1 MKILPLVAAGTA
13 MLLAGC
19 DDSRNAPAP
28 TAPSLSAHG
37 TSRSRVIQASGTF
50 DAVVDFS
57 TLTLTPT
64 SDGRNCLLQVNGQ
77 LVFTGTIEGTATG
90 QTTALV
96 FAPCADVASNPP
108 GTFPDVFK
116 SELVFEGTVAGDPA
130 RANMIYTG
138 RAQPGGQIEAY
149 LLLYNG
155 VLGTL
160 DVDAVLAVGGTYRG
174 PVVVRR

>member
-1 MKILPLVAAGTA
+1 MRILPLVAAGTA

-19 DDSRNAPAP
+19 DDGRTAAAP

-37 TSRSRVIQASGTF
+37 ASRSRVIQASGTF
-50 DAVVDFS
+50 DAIVDFS
-57 TLTLTPT
+57 TLTLTPA
-64 SDGRNCLLQVNGQ
+64 SEGRNCLLTVKGQ
-77 LVFTGTIEGTATG
+77 LVFEGTLEGPAVG

-96 FAPCADVASNPP
+96 FAPCADVATNLP

-116 SELVFEGTVAGDPA
+116 SELVFDGTVAGEPA
-130 RANMIYTG
+130 RANVIYTG
-138 RAQPGGQIEAY
+138 RSEPGGHIDAY

-160 DVDAVLAVGGTYRG
+160 EVDAQLAVGGSYRG

>member
-1 MKILPLVAAGTA
+1 MRILPLLAAGTA
-13 MLLAGC
+13 LLLAGC
-19 DDSRNAPAP
+19 DDGRNAPAP
-28 TAPSLSAHG
+28 TAPSLSTQAA
-37 TSRSRVIQASGTF
+37 SRSRVIQASGTF
-50 DAVVDFS
+50 DAIVDFS

-64 SDGRNCLLQVNGQ
+64 SDGRNCLLVVKGQ
-77 LVFTGTIEGTATG
+77 LVFSGTLEGAAPG

-96 FAPCADVASNPP
+96 FAPCADVATNPP

-116 SELVFEGTVAGDPA
+116 SELVFEGTVAGEPA
-130 RANMIYTG
+130 RANVIYTG
-138 RAQPGGQIEAY
+138 RSQPGGHIDAY

-160 DVDAVLAVGGTYRG
+160 EVDAQLAVGGSYRG

>member
-1 MKILPLVAAGTA
+1 

-19 DDSRNAPAP
+19 DDGRNAPAP
-28 TAPSLSAHG
+28 TEPSLSTQAA
-37 TSRSRVIQASGTF
+37 SRARVIQASGSF
-50 DAVVDFS
+50 DAIVDFS

-64 SDGRNCLLQVNGQ
+64 SDGRNCLLVVKGQ
-77 LVFTGTIEGTATG
+77 LVFTGTLEGTAPG

-108 GTFPDVFK
+108 GTFADVFR
-116 SELVFEGTVAGDPA
+116 SELVFEGTVAGERA

-138 RAQPGGQIEAY
+138 RSHPGGQIEAY

-160 DVDAVLAVGGTYRG
+160 EVDAQLAVGGTYRG